1 MSHQTTSHQTT
12 RHAESADGTRIAYRR
27 VGSGRPVVIVGGA
40 LAPPAAFRPLAAA
53 LADAGLQ
60 GVTYDRRG
68 RGDSGDTA
76 PYAPEREA
84 EDLGAVIDAVGDAA
98 AVFGHSS
105 GAVLSLFAAALGV
118 PMTHLFLSEP
128 PLRFGQNEPP
138 ADLADRLQAL
148 VDQGE
153 NEQAVELFLREDVG
167 IPEAAIAGLR
177 ATEEFASLVP
187 LAQTTVY
194 DNRLVASVSTPTAE
208 MLRVDVPTAILR
220 GDPTMP
226 MLVTAVERLAAAMPG
241 ADLVVVPESHD
252 HGVDPEGTVRE
263 IRARIS

>member
-1 MSHQTTSHQTT
+1 MTDSPTG
-12 RHAESADGTRIAYRR
+12 HAQSADGTRISYRR
-27 VGSGRPVVIVGGA
+27 FGSGRPVVIAGGA
-40 LAPPAAFRPLAAA
+40 LATAQASGPLAAA
-53 LADAGLQ
+53 LANAGLQ

-68 RGDSGDTA
+68 RGDSGDNA

-84 EDLGAVIDAVGDAA
+84 EDLSAVIGAVGDAA

-138 ADLADRLQAL
+138 TDLADRLQAL
-148 VDQGE
+148 VDQGKNDE
-153 NEQAVELFLREDVG
+153 AVVLFLRENVG
-167 IPEAAIAGLR
+167 LPEAAIEGLR
-177 ATEEFASLVP
+177 AAKEFADLIP
-187 LAQTTVY
+187 LAQSTVY
-194 DNRLVASVSTPTAE
+194 DTRLVAAVSTPTAS
-208 MLRVDVPTAILR
+208 MLAVDVPITILR

-226 MLVTAVERLAAAMPG
+226 VLVTAVERLAAAMPE
-241 ADLVVVPESHD
+241 AELVIVPESHD
-252 HGVDPEGTVRE
+252 HGVDPEATVRE